1 MTITITEKRV
11 IKNPVTIYVII
22 FSTLKSEAGIGL
34 IHFL

>member
-11 IKNPVTIYVII
+11 IKNPVTIYVSI
-22 FSTLKSEAGIGL
+22 FSTLKSEAGTGL